1 MAFSRNQQAV
11 AELYIAALGRSPE
24 MGGLDY
30 WVSQLES
37 GKKSLMEIQSS
48 FFDINLPEVAARFP
62 IGTTS
67 REYVES
73 IYLNVFER
81 ASDEGGLAY
90 WANRLDLPQTD
101 ANHLS
106 TATLMSTMLDIAKDP
121 ANFIDGAVLSA
132 NLATAESIYQNEFN
146 SSNNTIN
153 PPVIDGNYEI
163 QNLGLGFTLFV
174 EKNINT
180 TFFSYSYD
188 PTTKTLIQTD
198 SYGNIEHQIF
208 NNMGEEIRNIDFDE
222 NGKVETI
229 YDYIYNSQSQ
239 LIKANIQFYEDGIKV
254 GEGITTNIWSH
265 NQVLST
271 FNVNYSEDDNYS
283 FNAIG
288 LNFNKNNDAPL
299 IWKIDEDNDGV
310 YDSIDYYTYDA
321 YGNEIKDEEDSN
333 ADGIIDYVYNTNW
346 MILV

>member
-132 NLATAESIYQNEFN
+132 NLATAESIYQNQVFTDSLILLKNGFTEEWLNGKTLYGAFDWGIDGWTFSETTFLN
-146 SSNNTIN
+146 GLVDFHQT
-153 PPVIDGNYEI
+153 IDGN
-163 QNLGLGFTLFV
+163 FTENYILTNDGKIHV
-174 EKNINT
+174 TNNEDS
-180 TFFSYSYD
+180 FFWSV
-188 PTTKTLIQTD
+188 
-198 SYGNIEHQIF
+198 
-208 NNMGEEIRNIDFDE
+208 EEIT
-222 NGKVETI
+222 K
-229 YDYIYNSQSQ
+229 DYIRVTPQAGEQDYFYFESE
-239 LIKANIQFYEDGIKV
+239 KA
-254 GEGITTNIWSH
+254 H
-265 NQVLST
+265 NLV
-271 FNVNYSEDDNYS
+271 
-283 FNAIG
+283 
-288 LNFNKNNDAPL
+288 KNN
-299 IWKIDEDNDGV
+299 
-310 YDSIDYYTYDA
+310 
-321 YGNEIKDEEDSN
+321 
-333 ADGIIDYVYNTNW
+333 GIIEAVD
-346 MILV
+346 LLFF